1 MKLAN
6 SKLLLLRQLDEK
18 IMSFKSLINV
28 KPTSRGWIHQ
38 IRTTLNIS
46 QVQLAKRL
54 KVSPPAIADL
64 EKREAEGA
72 VTLKSLK
79 EAGEALNL
87 KLVYGFVP
95 LDSSLEAMVEKR
107 AKELA
112 AKIIKRTSVT
122 MKLEDQENS
131 KNRLEEAFHE
141 LTNDIKKEMP
151 KSLWD

>member
-6 SKLLLLRQLDEK
+6 SKLLVLRQLDDK
-18 IMSFKSLINV
+18 IMSFKPLINV
-28 KPTSRGWIHQ
+28 NPTSRGWIHQ

-131 KNRLEEAFHE
+131 KNRLEEAFQE